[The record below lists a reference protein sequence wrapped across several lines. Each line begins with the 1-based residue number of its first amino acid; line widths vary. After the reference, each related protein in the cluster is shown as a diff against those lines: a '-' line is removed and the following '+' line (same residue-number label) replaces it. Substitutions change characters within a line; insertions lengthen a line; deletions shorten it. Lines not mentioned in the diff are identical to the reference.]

1 MILNKKTVWLSEG
14 SLPDTYADFV
24 ADFSVA
30 KGSKVELN
38 IACSGHYAVYL
49 NGELIKF
56 ASSSDYPWY
65 RTFDRVDIS
74 RRCKTNNEI
83 LVSVWYPG
91 VDSQTYI
98 KDDAGVF
105 FSIEENGIEI
115 YQSSC
120 DTKVRKNI
128 SYRNGYLKTIT
139 SQLGFSFCYDSRVEN
154 ELEYE
159 NSVESAST
167 REFHLRKNAALVL
180 GKRVKAK
187 VNEINN
193 GYLIDLGEEQVG
205 FIDLDFFSSVS
216 QPIKI
221 LYAEHLVDGE
231 VQYII
236 GNRDFS
242 LEYIAKEGDNKYM
255 NPFRRIACR
264 YIQLVCESPIDIKY
278 VGLRTTNKR
287 VSEKRV
293 SFAEAE
299 LQRIYDVSVNT
310 LKKCMHEHYEDCP
323 WREQAMYAL
332 DSRNQ
337 MLCGYYAFKG
347 YGYQKENL
355 LFIAKG
361 QREDGLL
368 SLCFPT
374 GIDIPIPFFSLVYLM
389 QVRDYVEHSSDF
401 SVLDELKPVLDKIIS
416 AFESKIDK
424 SGLIPNFPYPYWNF
438 YEWAEESN
446 NENEIT
452 RSSDEP
458 YKLQYDL
465 ILNAMYVYVRK
476 IYNSFYGADCD
487 IEKTIQA
494 IHNMFYD
501 ADRRVYKL
509 STTTES
515 SSQLSNSMALLI
527 GLGNKEL
534 SEKIINDDS
543 LIKVTLSM
551 NTFYYDALLSID
563 KYRYSDFIVEDIKK
577 KYGKM
582 LSEGATT
589 FWETEKGWHDFDNAG
604 SLCHGWSAIPAY
616 YLPLLV
622 NYEL

>member
-1 MILNKKTVWLSEG
+1 MILNKKTIWLREG
-14 SLPDTYADFV
+14 SLPDTYADFI
-24 ADFSVA
+24 ADFSVD

-56 ASSSDYPWY
+56 ASSADYPWY

-74 RRCKTNNEI
+74 RRCKINNEI

-105 FSIEENGIEI
+105 FSIEENDIEI

-159 NSVESAST
+159 NSVESTST

-389 QVRDYVEHSSDF
+389 QVRDYIEHSSDF

-452 RSSDEP
+452 RSADEP

-501 ADRRVYKL
+501 ADRIVYKL

-551 NTFYYDALLSID
+551 NTFYYDALLSVD

-589 FWETEKGWHDFDNAG
+589 FWETEKGWRDFDNAG

-616 YLPLLV
+616 YLPCLK
-622 NYEL
+622 ERS